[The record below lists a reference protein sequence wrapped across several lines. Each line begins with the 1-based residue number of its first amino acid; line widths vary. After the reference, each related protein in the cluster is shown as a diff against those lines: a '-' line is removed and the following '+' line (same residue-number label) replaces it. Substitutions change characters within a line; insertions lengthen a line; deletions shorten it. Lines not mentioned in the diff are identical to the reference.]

1 MTTRAVRY
9 LVMKY
14 PERIGIHGA
23 SVYTQRHLMATHTL
37 AKGGDLK
44 SVQEMLG
51 HESLETTQI
60 YLGLAKK
67 VQRRMVQEL
76 AL

>member
-1 MTTRAVRY
+1 
-9 LVMKY
+9 
-14 PERIGIHGA
+14 
-23 SVYTQRHLMATHTL
+23 
-37 AKGGDLK
+37 
-44 SVQEMLG
+44 
-51 HESLETTQI
+51 LETTQI

>member
-1 MTTRAVRY
+1 V
-9 LVMKY
+9 K
-14 PERIGIHGA
+14 
-23 SVYTQRHLMATHTL
+23 Q
-37 AKGGDLK
+37 GGDLK

-67 VQRRMVQEL
+67 VQRKMVQEL
-76 AL
+76 AP

>member
-1 MTTRAVRY
+1 MSDGLGRRRGSEV
-9 LVMKY
+9 
-14 PERIGIHGA
+14 GA
-23 SVYTQRHLMATHTL
+23 
-37 AKGGDLK
+37 GDA
-44 SVQEMLG
+44 G

-67 VQRRMVQEL
+67 VQRKMVQEL